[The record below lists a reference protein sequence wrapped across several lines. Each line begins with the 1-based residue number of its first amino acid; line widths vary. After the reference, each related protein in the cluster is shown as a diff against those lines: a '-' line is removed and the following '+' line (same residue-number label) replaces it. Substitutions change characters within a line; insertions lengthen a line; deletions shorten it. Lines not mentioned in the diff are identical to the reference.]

1 MKVIKHHEFRVM
13 NIEGGIDNLVGIVK
27 FPKDLRVVDGYFQV
41 FSIDDRETV
50 IGVRADKVFAYRLV
64 PITEEANF
72 NSGAYRDKQTRA
84 EGT

>member
-41 FSIDDRETV
+41 FSIDDR
-50 IGVRADKVFAYRLV
+50 
-64 PITEEANF
+64 
-72 NSGAYRDKQTRA
+72 
-84 EGT
+84 